1 MLKLIRRILAVIF
14 CLGITWLFVDVSG
27 MAHHQVAWMAK
38 LQFLPSVMAL
48 NWVSIAIV
56 LVLTLLLGRIYC
68 SVICPLGVLQD
79 VFAWIGKWRI
89 FRKNKKA
96 KFANRYSYSKPK
108 TWLRWVVLALFVIMM
123 VAGFNAGAVLLAP
136 YSSYGRMVSSLL
148 QPAYIYINN
157 VLAAWAETN
166 GSYQFV
172 EVEMHDNPLML
183 IVIAGVTAIVLFVLA
198 FMHGR
203 TYCNTICPV
212 GTVLGYV
219 SKVSLF
225 KMQVQED
232 KCIKCGL
239 CEKNCKAACIKVE
252 KGKPVQFD
260 YTRCVACGDCQTVCG
275 KKALH
280 LAPVGSGKNRN
291 GQKGQSDQSTLNTLN
306 HQNTQS
312 TPNPQEGDLSR
323 RSFLTVTATS
333 AVAAALNA
341 QEKTTDGG
349 LAVIEDKQ
357 IPTRKTPIT
366 PPGSLSAKNL
376 RQHCTACQLCIANC
390 PNRVLRPSQRLE
402 NFMQPEMQY
411 DKGYCRPECTRCSS
425 VCPAGAIRPIEK
437 DDKLFIQI
445 GHAVW
450 VKENCIPLTDQKTC
464 GNCAKH
470 CPAGAIQMVPVD
482 KSYKQDPESGQ
493 WTDAEG
499 NVMNDREILKIPVV
513 NAEEC
518 IGCGACE
525 NLCPA
530 RPFSAI
536 YVEGHEIHKEV

>member
-14 CLGITWLFVDVSG
+14 WLGITWLFVDVSG
-27 MAHHQVAWMAK
+27 IAHHQIGWMAK

-48 NWVSIAIV
+48 NITSIVIV

-68 SVICPLGVLQD
+68 SIICPLGVLQD
-79 VFAWIGKWRI
+79 FFAWIGKWRV

-108 TWLRWVVLALFVIMM
+108 TWLRLTVLALFVIMLL
-123 VAGFNAGAVLLAP
+123 AGFNAGAVLLAP
-136 YSSYGRMVSSLL
+136 YSSYGRIVSSLL
-148 QPAYIYINN
+148 QVVYIDINN
-157 VLAAWAETN
+157 LLAQWSEAN
-166 GSYQFV
+166 DNFMFYRV
-172 EVEMHDNPLML
+172 EPHNNPLIL
-183 IVIAGVTAIVLFVLA
+183 VVIASVTALILFVLA
-198 FMHGR
+198 FLHGR

-212 GTVLGYV
+212 GTTLGYLA
-219 SKVSLF
+219 KFSLF
-225 KMQVQED
+225 KMRVDED
-232 KCIKCGL
+232 KCVKCGI
-239 CEKNCKAACIKVE
+239 CSKNCKASCIQIE
-252 KGKPVQFD
+252 KGQSAAFD
-260 YTRCVACGDCQTVCG
+260 YTRCVTCGNCQTVCH
-275 KKALH
+275 KKAIGYRF
-280 LAPVGSGKNRN
+280 APFWTKVKNPTE
-291 GQKGQSDQSTLNTLN
+291 G
-306 HQNTQS
+306 
-312 TPNPQEGDLSR
+312 TPKSAEDLSR
-323 RSFLTVTATS
+323 RSFLSITGT
-333 AVAAALNA
+333 AVAAATLKA

-349 LAVIEDKQ
+349 LAVIEEKKV
-357 IPTRKTPIT
+357 PERKTPLT

-376 RQHCTACQLCIANC
+376 QQHCTACQLCIANC
-390 PNRVLRPSQRLE
+390 PNQVLRPSQRLE
-402 NFMQPEMQY
+402 NFLQPEMQY

-425 VCPAGAIRPIEK
+425 ICPAGAIRPIDK

-450 VKENCIPLTDQKTC
+450 VKENCIPLTDGKTC

-470 CPAGAIQMVPVD
+470 CPAGAIQMVPAD
-482 KSYKQDPESGQ
+482 KSYKQDPDSGE

-499 NVMNDREILKIPVV
+499 NPLNERDILMIPVV

>member
-1 MLKLIRRILAVIF
+1 MLKSVRRTLAVIF
-14 CLGITWLFVDVSG
+14 CLGVTWLFVDVTDV
-27 MAHHQVAWMAK
+27 AHEHLGWMAK
-38 LQFLPSVMAL
+38 LQFLPSVMSV
-48 NWVSIAIV
+48 NIISIAIV
-56 LVLTLLLGRIYC
+56 LALTLLLGRIYC
-68 SVICPLGVLQD
+68 SIICPLGVFQD
-79 VFAWIGKWRI
+79 VVAWLGKSK
-89 FRKNKKA
+89 FLRKNKRGR
-96 KFANRYSYSKPK
+96 FANKYTHSAPK
-108 TWLRWVVLALFVIMM
+108 KWLRLAVLSLFIIMLL
-123 VAGFNAGAVLLAP
+123 AGFNAGMVLLAP
-136 YSSYGRMVSSLL
+136 YSAYGRMVTAFI
-148 QPAYIYINN
+148 QPIYIGINN
-157 VLAAWAETN
+157 LLALWSETQDN
-166 GSYQFV
+166 YLFGPEELHHTPAILFV
-172 EVEMHDNPLML
+172 V
-183 IVIAGVTAIVLFVLA
+183 AGVTALVLGILA

-212 GTVLGYV
+212 GTVLGYLAKL
-219 SKVSLF
+219 SFF
-225 KMQVQED
+225 KMRVNEE

-252 KGKPVQFD
+252 KGNPVRID
-260 YTRCVACGDCQTVCG
+260 YSRCVTCGDCQTVCSKG
-275 KKALH
+275 ALK
-280 LAPVGSGKNRN
+280 LAPARIGRKAS
-291 GQKGQSDQSTLNTLN
+291 SPAS
-306 HQNTQS
+306 
-312 TPNPQEGDLSR
+312 DLSR
-323 RSFLTVTATS
+323 RSFLSIAGT
-333 AVAAALNA
+333 AVAAAALEA

-349 LAVIEDKQ
+349 LAAIEEKVV
-357 IPTRKTPIT
+357 PERKTPLT

-376 RQHCTACQLCIANC
+376 QQHCTACQLCIANC
-390 PNRVLRPSQRLE
+390 PNNVLRPSRRLE
-402 NFMQPEMQY
+402 SFMQPEMQY

-450 VKENCIPLTDQKTC
+450 VKENCIPLTDGKTC

-482 KSYKQDPESGQ
+482 KSYKQDPDSGQ
-493 WTDAEG
+493 WMDASG
-499 NVMNDREILKIPVV
+499 NRVNERDILMIPVV

>member
-1 MLKLIRRILAVIF
+1 MLKIIRRTIAVLF

-27 MAHHQVAWMAK
+27 IAHQYVSWMAK

-48 NWVSIAIV
+48 NILSIAVV
-56 LVLTLLLGRIYC
+56 LLLTLLLGRFYC

-79 VFAWIGKWRI
+79 VFAWVGKWPL
-89 FRKNKKA
+89 FRKSKKA
-96 KFANRYSYSKPK
+96 KYANRYNYSKPK
-108 TWLRWVVLALFVIMM
+108 TWLRLSVLALFVIMM
-123 VAGFNAGAVLLAP
+123 VAGFNAGTVLLAP
-136 YSSYGRMVSSLL
+136 YSSYGRMVAAFL

-157 VLAAWAETN
+157 VLAHWAEMN
-166 GSYQFV
+166 DSYDFWQV
-172 EVEMHDNPLML
+172 EPHNNPAILL
-183 IVIAGVTAIVLFVLA
+183 IVAGVTAVILFVLA

-219 SKVSLF
+219 AKGALL
-225 KMQVQED
+225 KMSVDED

-252 KGKPVQFD
+252 KGKPVVFD
-260 YTRCVACGDCQTVCG
+260 YTRCVTCGDCETVCN
-275 KKALH
+275 KKALR
-280 LAPVGSGKNRN
+280 LAPAWKSGTK
-291 GQKGQSDQSTLNTLN
+291 KAAADKAASTAD
-306 HQNTQS
+306 
-312 TPNPQEGDLSR
+312 DLSR
-323 RSFLTVTATS
+323 RSFLAITGTAI
-333 AVAAALNA
+333 AAATLKA

-349 LAVIEDKQ
+349 FAAIEDKQ
-357 IPTRKTPIT
+357 IPERKTPIT
-366 PPGSLSAKNL
+366 PPGSLSARNL
-376 RQHCTACQLCIANC
+376 QQHCTACQLCIANC
-390 PNRVLRPSQRLE
+390 PNGVLRPSTDLDR
-402 NFMQPEMQY
+402 FMQPEMQY
-411 DKGYCRPECTRCSS
+411 DKGYCRPECTRCSE
-425 VCPAGAIRPIEK
+425 VCPAGAIRPITK

-450 VKENCIPLTDQKTC
+450 VKKNCIPLRDEKTC

-482 KSYKQDPESGQ
+482 KRLKKDPESGR

-499 NVMNDREILKIPVV
+499 NRIDERDILMIPVV

-518 IGCGACE
+518 IGCGTCE